1 MTAIT
6 KSVRLSPEESEEV
19 ARLSEQTF
27 MTESSLL
34 KKWVLAGI
42 KAQKLEIAIQQYMER
57 KTDLRAG
64 AALAGVSY
72 VRFVQEIEARNIIVL
87 EDERFVERL
96 EGLADMFGDADLQEA
111 ILKLHTAVPQN

>member
-6 KSVRLSPEESEEV
+6 KSVRLSPEESAEL

-42 KAQKLEIAIQQYMER
+42 KAQKLEMAIQQYLER
-57 KTDLRAG
+57 KTDLRGG
-64 AALAGVSY
+64 AALAGIAY
-72 VRFVQEIEARNIIVL
+72 NRFLQEIAARNIVVL
-87 EDERFVERL
+87 EDDRFTNRL

-111 ILKLHTAVPQN
+111 VLKLHTAA